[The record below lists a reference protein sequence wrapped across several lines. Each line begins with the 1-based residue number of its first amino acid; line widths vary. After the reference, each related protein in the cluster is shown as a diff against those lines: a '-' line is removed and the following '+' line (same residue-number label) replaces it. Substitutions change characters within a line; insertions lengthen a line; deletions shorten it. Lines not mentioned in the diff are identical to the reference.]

1 MCSAIPRINS
11 NVCFTQFRGGKK
23 KSDMQMGNEC
33 GNQTME
39 SERSEIMQRGFQN
52 WCLWEN
58 QWSCETWNILG
69 LMLQCPD
76 FWIHLRYP
84 WKISQKHLTR
94 EQFVNYFCLCKK
106 GKNFEKM
113 VDGYRVSSNFFTCIG
128 LGFWSQ
134 IIWDK
139 HFTSKLWPFTPGKGW
154 PAPQK
159 NPLKL
164 GCSMAAKCSISSCT
178 WRLRTPGEKT
188 WENDG
193 AGHGQS
199 VTKPL
204 VN

>member
-1 MCSAIPRINS
+1 MCRAIPWINS
-11 NVCFTQFRGGKK
+11 YVCFTEFRGGKK
-23 KSDMQMGNEC
+23 KSDTPTGSEC

-52 WCLWEN
+52 W
-58 QWSCETWNILG
+58 WSREIWNILG

-84 WKISQKHLTR
+84 WKISQKHLTH
-94 EQFVNYFCLCKK
+94 ELFVKHFFLCKK
-106 GKNFEKM
+106 GEEF
-113 VDGYRVSSNFFTCIG
+113 RTNFFTCIG

-134 IIWDK
+134 IIWNK
-139 HFTSKLWPFTPGKGW
+139 HFTSKLWPFTPGKEW
-154 PAPQK
+154 PGAAPQK
-159 NPLKL
+159 IPLKL

-193 AGHGQS
+193 AGHGQI